1 MEKKVFFKN
10 SKGDRLC
17 GILSNPKESKEKP
30 LFILCHGFATSKE
43 SYSIIKL
50 EQVLNQNNI
59 STFRFDF
66 FGHGESEGK
75 FEDITISEGVDDALQ
90 AIHYLKEQ
98 GYSKIG
104 LFGSSFGGMVSIMAA
119 SRSKD
124 LYLLVLKSPVSNFLE
139 RDLQVKTEKELKD
152 WKSNGFTYYVTGKSQ
167 KLRLNYT
174 FFEDY
179 NSNDGYKIASKIK
192 IPTLIV
198 HGDKDDIVPVE
209 QSKKIAP
216 LIKNCTLKIISGA
229 DHRYSQS
236 DHFELMLRSVLQFVL
251 KQN

>member
-1 MEKKVFFKN
+1 MEEKIFFKN
-10 SKGDRLC
+10 SSGNNLA
-17 GILSNPKESKEKP
+17 GMLSNPPDSKDKP
-30 LFILCHGFATSKE
+30 IFILCHGFATSKD
-43 SYSIIKL
+43 SYSIVKL
-50 EQVLNQNNI
+50 QQLLNQNNI

-75 FEDITISEGVDDALQ
+75 FEDITVSEGVDDALQ
-90 AIHYLKEQ
+90 AIHYLKKQ

-104 LFGSSFGGMVSIMAA
+104 LFGSSFGGIVSTMTA
-119 SRSKD
+119 SKSKD

-139 RDLQVKTEKELKD
+139 RDFQVKTEKELKD
-152 WKSNGFTYYVTGKSQ
+152 WKSNGFTYYVAGKGQ
-167 KLRLNYT
+167 KFKLNYT

-179 NSNDGYKIASKIK
+179 KNNDGYQAAPKIK

-209 QSKKIAP
+209 QSKKIAS

-229 DHRYSQS
+229 DHRYSQP
-236 DHFELMLRSVLQFVL
+236 DHFDLMLNLILQFVL
-251 KQN
+251 KHD